1 MVRTFSTMQLEVGAS
16 APPFRLPDGRGRQF
30 SLADAKG
37 PVLVAFICNHCPF
50 VKHIREGFAALT
62 TEYAGKG
69 VSIFGINSN
78 DSMAYPD
85 DAPERMLEESQDAG
99 YTFPYLVDESQ
110 EVAKAYGAACTP
122 DFFVFDKDLKLVY
135 RGQMDDSR
143 PGTTRQVSGVDL
155 RSALEA
161 ALAGRSVREQKPSL
175 GCNIKWKPKNEP
187 AYFKP

>member
-1 MVRTFSTMQLEVGAS
+1 MVRTMSTMKLEIGAS

-50 VKHIREGFAALT
+50 VKHIRDPFAALT
-62 TEYAGKG
+62 KEYAAKG

-78 DSMAYPD
+78 DTVAHPD

-99 YTFPYLVDESQ
+99 YVFPYLVDESQ
-110 EVAKAYGAACTP
+110 DVAKAYGAACTP
-122 DFFVFDKDLKLVY
+122 DFFVFDEAKKLVY

-143 PGTTRQVSGVDL
+143 PGNNRTVTGADL

-161 ALAGRSVREQKPSL
+161 AIAGRSMREQKPSM

-187 AYFKP
+187 EYFKP

>member
-1 MVRTFSTMQLEVGAS
+1 MVRTFSTMRLEVGAT

-62 TEYAGKG
+62 TEYAAKG

-122 DFFVFDKDLKLVY
+122 DFFVFDKDRKLVY

-155 RSALEA
+155 RSALDA
-161 ALAGRSVREQKPSL
+161 AIRGTTVREQKPSL

>member
-37 PVLVAFICNHCPF
+37 PVLVAFLCNHCPF

-62 TEYAGKG
+62 AEYAAKG
-69 VSIFGINSN
+69 VATFGINSN
-78 DSMAYPD
+78 DTVAYPD

-99 YTFPYLVDESQ
+99 YTFPYLVDETQ

-122 DFFVFDKDLKLVY
+122 DFFVFDKDRKLVY

-143 PGTTRQVSGVDL
+143 PGNNRTVTGADL

-161 ALAGRSVREQKPSL
+161 ALAGRPMREQKPSM